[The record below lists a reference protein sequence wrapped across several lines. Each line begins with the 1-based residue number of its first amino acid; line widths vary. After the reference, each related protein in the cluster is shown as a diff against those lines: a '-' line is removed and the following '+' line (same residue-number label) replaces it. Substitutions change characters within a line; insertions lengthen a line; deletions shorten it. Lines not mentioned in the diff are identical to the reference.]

1 LTRNK
6 VCFLI
11 SLVGYSHGENAVTT
25 LALLPASL
33 KRLFARID
41 AAGPSDHSLEMAL
54 DHWRIQRGERVF
66 PNLSDIEL
74 KQLGPLASHLFI
86 FERRGEAEW
95 NIRFVGDAAKTL
107 LGAPANEP
115 TLSKLK
121 NRRLAAR
128 LRLLFGWVKETG
140 EAVSATFVSPD
151 QSGEILVAPLGGD
164 GQKVEGV
171 YGGIIS
177 RHP

>member
-1 LTRNK
+1 M
-6 VCFLI
+6 
-11 SLVGYSHGENAVTT
+11 TT

-41 AAGPSDHSLEMAL
+41 AAGTSEHSLEMAL
-54 DHWRIQRGERVF
+54 DHWRIRRGERVF
-66 PNLSDIEL
+66 PSLSDVDVE
-74 KQLGPLASHLFI
+74 QLGPHLFI
-86 FERRGEAEW
+86 FERRGKAEW
-95 NIRFVGDAAKTL
+95 SVRFVGDAAKKL

-115 TLSKLK
+115 TLAKLE

-128 LRLLFGWVKETG
+128 LRLLFGWVEETG
-140 EAVSATFVSPD
+140 EAVSATFISPD

-171 YGGIIS
+171 YGGIVS
-177 RHP
+177 HRP

>member
-1 LTRNK
+1 
-6 VCFLI
+6 
-11 SLVGYSHGENAVTT
+11 VTT

-41 AAGPSDHSLEMAL
+41 AAGTSEHSLEMAL
-54 DHWRIQRGERVF
+54 DHWRIRRGERVF
-66 PNLSDIEL
+66 PSFSDVDVE
-74 KQLGPLASHLFI
+74 QLGPLASHLFI
-86 FERRGEAEW
+86 FERRGKAEW
-95 NIRFVGDAAKTL
+95 SVRFVGDAAKTL

-115 TLSKLK
+115 TLAKLE

-128 LRLLFGWVKETG
+128 LRLLFGWVEETG
-140 EAVSATFVSPD
+140 EAVSATFISPD

-171 YGGIIS
+171 YGGIVS
-177 RHP
+177 HHP

>member
-1 LTRNK
+1 M
-6 VCFLI
+6 
-11 SLVGYSHGENAVTT
+11 TT

-41 AAGPSDHSLEMAL
+41 AAGTSEHSLEMAL
-54 DHWRIQRGERVF
+54 DHWRIRRGERVF
-66 PNLSDIEL
+66 PSFSDVDVE
-74 KQLGPLASHLFI
+74 QLGPLASHLFI
-86 FERRGEAEW
+86 FERRGKAEW
-95 NIRFVGDAAKTL
+95 NVRFVGDAAKKL

-115 TLSKLK
+115 TLAKLE

-128 LRLLFGWVKETG
+128 LRLLFGWVEETG
-140 EAVSATFVSPD
+140 EAVSATFISPD

-171 YGGIIS
+171 YGGIVS
-177 RHP
+177 HHP